1 MGATGK
7 FYGMSNDYMF
17 RAVLQESEDT
27 LKHLVGTL
35 MHMKVSD
42 IKECRIINPI
52 ILGKKIGAKDTVMDV
67 RLELNDDSI
76 LNIELQMWRN
86 ANWTDRSLY
95 YWARNFSHLEKKKDY
110 KAVRPTYHIG
120 ILDFSLFQEEP
131 EFYSEYRILNV
142 RTGRCY
148 SDKLCIRVLD
158 LTQIENA
165 ESDGKTD
172 PELIKWAKIFK
183 AESLQELE
191 ILAGDE
197 EALKDMVTKVKELS
211 KEEEIEL
218 QCEARMIHEWNVQA
232 ERQAGQ
238 QDVLNE
244 LLNDGSITEEKAE
257 EIRRKHCIK

>member
-67 RLELNDDSI
+67 RL
-76 LNIELQMWRN
+76 
-86 ANWTDRSLY
+86 
-95 YWARNFSHLEKKKDY
+95 
-110 KAVRPTYHIG
+110 
-120 ILDFSLFQEEP
+120 
-131 EFYSEYRILNV
+131 
-142 RTGRCY
+142 
-148 SDKLCIRVLD
+148 D
-158 LTQIENA
+158 LTQIGNA
-165 ESDGKTD
+165 EQDGGTD

-183 AESLQELE
+183 AEFLQELE
-191 ILAGDE
+191 ALAGDD
-197 EALKDMVTKVKELS
+197 EALKEMVTKAKELS

-232 ERQAGQ
+232 ERQAGIEQ
-238 QDVLNE
+238 KTIQVYRDCLDRGMSE
-244 LLNDGSITEEKAE
+244 EEARSISGITEEMLATLT
-257 EIRRKHCIK
+257 R